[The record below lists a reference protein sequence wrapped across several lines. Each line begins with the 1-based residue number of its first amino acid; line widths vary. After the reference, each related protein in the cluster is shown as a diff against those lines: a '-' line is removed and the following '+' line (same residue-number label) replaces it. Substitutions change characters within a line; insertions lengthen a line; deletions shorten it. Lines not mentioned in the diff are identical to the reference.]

1 MKVKGKHVVLS
12 FVCLVLGFMVSF
24 SYQLTKAEEKNISD
38 RQWQRDNNIRNTLLQ
53 TEERNRQLQQ
63 ELFEKQDKLRRFE
76 EEVATGEQLLFN
88 LVEDV
93 EKLRMYTGKVK
104 VKGAGVEVS
113 LADASYVPSEE
124 NINNYIVHESHV
136 FKVLN
141 EFFISGA
148 DAVSINGQRITKN
161 SYIVCNGPVITID
174 GNQYPA
180 PFVISAIGDPEVLIP
195 ALNIIGGVRDQLLYD
210 NISVKITKKDE
221 IVLDPVMRKG

>member
-76 EEVATGEQLLFN
+76 EEIATGEQVLFN

-93 EKLRMYTGKVK
+93 EKLRMFTGKVK
-104 VKGAGVEVS
+104 VKGPGVEVA

-136 FKVLN
+136 FRVLN
-141 EFFISGA
+141 ELLISGA
-148 DAVSINGQRITKN
+148 DAVSINGQRVTKN

-180 PFVISAIGDPEVLIP
+180 PFVISAIGDPDVLIP
-195 ALNIIGGVRDQLLYD
+195 ALNIVGGVKDQLLYD
-210 NISVKITKKDE
+210 NINVKISKKDE